1 MRIDVLTLF
10 PEMFPGVLGAS
21 ILGRAAERGLV
32 DVRVHDIRDW
42 SRDAHR
48 KVDDRPYGGG
58 PGMVLAPG
66 PVVRAVR
73 AVRAMAANEGRL
85 VLLTPQG
92 EFFAQARARALARE
106 ERLVLVCGHYEG
118 FDERIRTILSPEE
131 LSVGPYVLTGGEP
144 AALVVID
151 AVARLVPG
159 VLGCAESCRTESFA
173 GENGLLEGP
182 QYTRPREYEGLR
194 VPEVLTGGNHAEIE
208 VWRACEAERRTRER
222 RPGWTR
228 GEDKEGER

>member
-48 KVDDRPYGGG
+48 KVDDRPDGGG

-66 PVVRAVR
+66 PVVDAVR

-92 EFFAQARARALARE
+92 ELFSQARARDLARE

-118 FDERIRTILSPEE
+118 FDERIRAILSPEE
-131 LSVGPYVLTGGEP
+131 LSIGPYVLTGGEP

-159 VLGCAESCRTESFA
+159 VLGCAESCRTESFS
-173 GENGLLEGP
+173 ERDGLLEGP
-182 QYTRPREYEGLR
+182 QYTRPREHEGLR

-208 VWRACEAERRTRER
+208 TWRAREAERRTRER

-228 GEDKEGER
+228 GADKEGGA